1 MPRRVIEL
9 KEWETRAVRLE
20 DTDVTALIAHP
31 QHPAVLE
38 PSPIRGSWRLRAQAK
53 VGAVRFEGFDLI
65 VRPKAGLQNVF
76 YLMGIERPRDWWG
89 NDEVDLLVHHD
100 FFAGIARLLAH
111 TVERAI
117 GRGVQHGYIERREPL
132 VALRGRVDLREQLR
146 HPYTPVPTSCRY
158 DDYTADT
165 KLNQLIRAALS
176 RVLRLPGVPGTV
188 RRTLHLQLSLLE
200 EVAPVEPDLQWAD
213 KWQPSRLDR
222 RYLPAVR
229 LSALVLRRLVLSEAA
244 GRTSAY
250 SFLVDMNQLFERFIE
265 EGLRRRLQ
273 ATDSSILVIGQEQRH
288 LDVENRLM
296 IRPDIVIRR
305 GASTAFVLDSKY
317 ILSGDG
323 TTHVDHHAQLLS
335 YAIRHDIKDVALV
348 YVLKPSLI
356 APATDLVTTIR
367 HAEVRIH
374 SWALDLTREPA
385 QIEAGMDHLAERVL
399 DMCLHAEEARKP
411 LLARP
416 SIIRVIESEQ
426 PHVHTDLGRHDLDR
440 EGRQDIPPR

>member
-1 MPRRVIEL
+1 MIRRVVEL
-9 KEWETRAVRLE
+9 KEWETRDVRLD

-31 QHPAVLE
+31 QHPAVVE
-38 PSPIRGSWRLRAQAK
+38 PSPTRGFWRLRAQAK
-53 VGAVRFEGFDLI
+53 VGAIRFEGFDLI

-76 YLMGIERPRDWWG
+76 YLMGIERPRDWWS
-89 NDEVDLLVHHD
+89 DEEVDLLVHHD
-100 FFAGIARLLAH
+100 LFAGIARLLAH

-132 VALRGRVDLREQLR
+132 VALRGRVDLTEQLR
-146 HPYTPVPTSCRY
+146 NPYTPIPTSCRY

-176 RVLRLPGVPGTV
+176 RVLRLPGIPGAV

-200 EVAPVEPDLQWAD
+200 EVSPVEPDLQWAD

-244 GRTSAY
+244 GTTRSY
-250 SFLVDMNQLFERFIE
+250 SFLVDMNQLYERFIE

-273 ATDSSILVIGQEQRH
+273 AADSTIRVIGQEQRH

-296 IRPDIVIRR
+296 IKPDVVVRR
-305 GASTAFVLDSKY
+305 GSSTAFVLDSKY
-317 ILSGDG
+317 ILAGDG

-348 YVLKPSLI
+348 YVREPSLI

-374 SWALDLTREPA
+374 SWALDLTRGPP
-385 QIEAGMDHLAERVL
+385 QIEVGMDDLAERVL
-399 DMCLHAEEARKP
+399 DVCRRPEEACKP
-411 LLARP
+411 LPSSPAKHHQRGMLA
-416 SIIRVIESEQ
+416 
-426 PHVHTDLGRHDLDR
+426 
-440 EGRQDIPPR
+440 

>member
-1 MPRRVIEL
+1 MTRQIIEL
-9 KEWETRAVRLE
+9 KEWETREVRLV
-20 DTDVTALIAHP
+20 DADVAALIAHP
-31 QHPAVLE
+31 QHPAVVE
-38 PSPIRGSWRLRAQAK
+38 PSPTRGLWRLRAQAK

-65 VRPKAGLQNVF
+65 VGPKAGLQTVF
-76 YLMGIERPRDWWG
+76 YLMGIERPRDWWS

-100 FFAGIARLLAH
+100 LFAGIARLLAH
-111 TVERAI
+111 TIERAI
-117 GRGVQHGYIERREPL
+117 GRGVQYGYVERRERL

-146 HPYTPVPTSCRY
+146 RPRTPVPASCRY

-200 EVAPVEPDLQWAD
+200 EVSPVEPDLRWAD

-244 GRTSAY
+244 GNTRAC
-250 SFLVDMNQLFERFIE
+250 SFLVDMNQLYERFIE
-265 EGLRRRLQ
+265 EGLRKRLQ
-273 ATDSSILVIGQEQRH
+273 AADSTIRVIGQEQRH

-296 IRPDIVIRR
+296 IKPDVVVRR
-305 GASTAFVLDSKY
+305 GSSTAFVLDAKY
-317 ILSGDG
+317 ILAGDD

-335 YAIRHDIKDVALV
+335 YAIRHNIKEVALV
-348 YVLKPSLI
+348 YVLKPSLA

-367 HAEVRIH
+367 YAGVRIH
-374 SWALDLTREPA
+374 SWALDLTRGPE
-385 QIEAGMDHLAERVL
+385 QIEAGVDGLAHRIL
-399 DMCLHAEEARKP
+399 DIGLR
-411 LLARP
+411 R
-416 SIIRVIESEQ
+416 
-426 PHVHTDLGRHDLDR
+426 
-440 EGRQDIPPR
+440 